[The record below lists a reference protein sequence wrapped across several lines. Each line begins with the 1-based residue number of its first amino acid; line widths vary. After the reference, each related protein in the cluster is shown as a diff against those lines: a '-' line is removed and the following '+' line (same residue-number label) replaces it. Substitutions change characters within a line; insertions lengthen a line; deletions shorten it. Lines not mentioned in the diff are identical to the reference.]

1 MCVMPQGTMKQPELP
16 GEMQTTYIILE
27 APLDA
32 KIVVETWMNCWHI
45 IHAFARPAS
54 SVKG

>member
-1 MCVMPQGTMKQPELP
+1 MPQGTMKQPELP
-16 GEMQTTYIILE
+16 GEMQTAYIIVE

-45 IHAFARPAS
+45 VHVFARPAS